1 MDEVDAGWLYGFKR
15 AFADWRLHIFALILL
30 RIQVASATS
39 NFFPTIVKTLGFN
52 WVDTLPL
59 TVPPYIVSVILM
71 VLNNWSAD
79 RLGNSSFHV
88 VWPLVLAIVGYVIAA
103 ASTNTG
109 ARYFAMIAMVAG
121 GHGANPVLVAWTQKV
136 MIRPWLLSMHLG
148 ILLRYFLIILLK
160 SVVLLHV

>member
-15 AFADWRLHIFALILL
+15 AFADWRLHIFALTLL

-109 ARYFAMIAMVAG
+109 ARYFAIIAMVAG